1 MNRVQM
7 KGMVAAVRGA
17 HAPSSGGCRS
27 DDALVIA
34 NFFKGSFAWEKVRFL
49 SRNKVHGGEGAAIS
63 TRGAC
68 APQKADCAVLTFNVT
83 VH

>member
-17 HAPSSGGCRS
+17 HAPSRAG

-34 NFFKGSFAWEKVRFL
+34 NFFKGSFAWGKVRFL